1 MKVDSNPPENN
12 NEQNGHKNDHEEE
25 ENKLGHI
32 DANAYQIAMINK
44 MLPKGFKFDVHE
56 LVKKAQELHSKKT
69 SCLANY

>member
-1 MKVDSNPPENN
+1 MENM
-12 NEQNGHKNDHEEE
+12 NEEDDE
-25 ENKLGHI
+25 ENKLGHL

-44 MLPKGFKFDVHE
+44 MVPKGFKFDVHE